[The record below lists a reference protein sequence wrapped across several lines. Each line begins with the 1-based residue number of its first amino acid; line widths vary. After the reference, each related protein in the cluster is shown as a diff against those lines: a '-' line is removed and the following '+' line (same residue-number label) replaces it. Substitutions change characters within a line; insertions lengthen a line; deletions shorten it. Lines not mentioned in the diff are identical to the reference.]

1 MTQPGLMAW
10 RSIKTRDQ
18 TIMTT
23 LSLEAVSTVRSS
35 AYRKTA
41 WRLMPFLMLC
51 YLCAYLDR
59 VNVGFAKLQMMN
71 DLALSETVYGLGAGV
86 FFIGYFLS
94 EVPSNI
100 ILHKVGAR
108 VWIARIMI
116 TWGIVSALFAFV
128 ETAWQFYALRFLL
141 GIAEAGLAPGLLLYL
156 TYWFPSYRR
165 ARMTVLWFIAIP
177 LSGMVGGPLSG
188 WIMNHFA
195 GVHGWAGW
203 QWMFV
208 LEAVPTVV
216 VGLLVLS
223 YLKDGVHQATWLNDE
238 EKALITREQAED
250 DQQKVTHASIGE
262 FIRDRRL
269 WLLAA
274 IYFCVVMGQYAI
286 TFWLPPLVRNAGVSD
301 PLHIGFLTSLPYLCA
316 IAAMLLVG
324 RSGDK
329 HRERRWHL
337 IVPMIAGAIGLSL
350 AAMMGGNPTLSI
362 LSLCLAASGILS
374 ATSLFWMLPTTL
386 LGGVSAAAGIAAVNS
401 LANLAGF
408 CSPYLIGWI
417 TTLTGSSAIGMYL
430 ITGVLFLG
438 ASLVLRIPAAL
449 VNR

>member
-1 MTQPGLMAW
+1 
-10 RSIKTRDQ
+10 
-18 TIMTT
+18 MTT
-23 LSLEAVSTVRSS
+23 IALNAASAARSS

-59 VNVGFAKLQMMN
+59 VNVGFAKLQMMD
-71 DLALSETVYGLGAGV
+71 DLALSEAVYGLGAGM
-86 FFIGYFLS
+86 FFIGYFLC

-108 VWIARIMI
+108 RWIARIMI
-116 TWGIVSALFAFV
+116 TWGIISAMFALV
-128 ETAWQFYALRFLL
+128 ETAWQFYTLRFLL

-165 ARMTVLWFIAIP
+165 AKMTALWFIAIP

-188 WIMNHFA
+188 WIMERFA

-203 QWMFV
+203 QWMFL
-208 LEAVPTVV
+208 LEAIPTVL
-216 VGLLVLS
+216 VGVLVLS
-223 YLKDGVHQATWLNDE
+223 YLKDGVDQAHWLSDE
-238 EKALITREQAED
+238 EKALVRKELAED
-250 DQQKVTHASIGE
+250 EQHKVNHGSVAD

-269 WLLAA
+269 WLLAG

-286 TFWLPPLVRNAGVSD
+286 TFWLPTLVRNAGVSE
-301 PLHIGFLTSLPYLCA
+301 PLHIGLLTSLPYLCA
-316 IAAMLLVG
+316 IVAMLWAG
-324 RSGDK
+324 RSGDR

-337 IVPMIAGAIGLSL
+337 AIPMLIGALGLSL
-350 AAMMGGNPTLSI
+350 AAALGSSLTLSI
-362 LSLCLAASGILS
+362 LSLCLAAAGVLS
-374 ATSLFWMLPTTL
+374 ASSLFWMLPTTL

-401 LANLAGF
+401 FANLAGF
-408 CSPYLIGWI
+408 CSPYLIGWVT
-417 TTLTGSSAIGMYL
+417 TTLGSNAIGMYL
-430 ITGVLFLG
+430 ITAVLMFGAFLV
-438 ASLVLRIPAAL
+438 SRVPAHL

>member
-1 MTQPGLMAW
+1 MT
-10 RSIKTRDQ
+10 
-18 TIMTT
+18 TT
-23 LSLEAVSTVRSS
+23 LSADAATTVRSN

-71 DLALSETVYGLGAGV
+71 DLALSEAVYGLGAGM
-86 FFIGYFLS
+86 FFIGYFLC

-100 ILHKVGAR
+100 ILHRVGAR

-116 TWGIVSALFAFV
+116 TWGIISGMFAFV
-128 ETAWQFYALRFLL
+128 ETAWQFYVLRFLL
-141 GIAEAGLAPGLLLYL
+141 GVAEAGLAPGLLLYL

-165 ARMTVLWFIAIP
+165 ARMTVLWFVAIP
-177 LSGMVGGPLSG
+177 LSGMIGGPLSG
-188 WIMNHFA
+188 WIMNSFA
-195 GVHGWAGW
+195 GYHGWAGW

-208 LEAVPTVV
+208 IEAIPTVV
-216 VGLLVLS
+216 VGLMVLG
-223 YLKDGVHQATWLNDE
+223 YLKDGVHQATWLNDD
-238 EKALITREQAED
+238 EKALVLRELEED
-250 DQQKVTHASIGE
+250 NSQKVVHESTGA

-269 WLLAA
+269 WLLAG

-286 TFWLPPLVRNAGVSD
+286 TFWLPTLVRNAGVSD
-301 PLHIGFLTSLPYLCA
+301 PLHIGLLSSVPYICA
-316 IAAMLLVG
+316 IVAMLLMG

-337 IVPMIAGAIGLSL
+337 VIPMIAGAAGLSL
-350 AAMMGGNPTLSI
+350 AAVMGGNLLLSI
-362 LSLCLAASGILS
+362 MSLCLAAAGILS
-374 ATSLFWMLPTTL
+374 ASSLFWMLPTTL

-401 LANLAGF
+401 FANLAGF

-417 TTLTGSSAIGMYL
+417 TSTTGSSAIGMYL
-430 ITGVLFLG
+430 ITCVLIFG
-438 ASLVLRIPAAL
+438 AFLVLRVPAAL

>member
-1 MTQPGLMAW
+1 
-10 RSIKTRDQ
+10 
-18 TIMTT
+18 MTT
-23 LSLEAVSTVRSS
+23 LSLEAVSTVRAN

-71 DLALSETVYGLGAGV
+71 DLALSEAVYGLGAGM
-86 FFIGYFLS
+86 FFIGYFLC

-188 WIMNHFA
+188 WIMTHFA
-195 GVHGWAGW
+195 GVQGWAGW

-208 LEAVPTVV
+208 LEAVPTIV
-216 VGLLVLS
+216 VGLFVLS

-238 EKALITREQAED
+238 EKALVTRELAED
-250 DQQKVTHASIGE
+250 NQQKVTHASVGE

-286 TFWLPPLVRNAGVSD
+286 TFWLPTLVRNAGVAD
-301 PLHIGFLTSLPYLCA
+301 PMKIGMLTSLPYLCA

-329 HRERRWHL
+329 HQERRWHL
-337 IVPMIAGAIGLSL
+337 IVPMIVGALGLTL
-350 AAMMGGNPTLSI
+350 AALLGGNLLLSI
-362 LSLCLAASGILS
+362 LSLCLAASGVLS
-374 ATSLFWMLPTTL
+374 ASSMFWMLPTTL

-401 LANLAGF
+401 FANLAGF

-417 TTLTGSSAIGMYL
+417 TTQTGSSAIGMYL
-430 ITGVLFLG
+430 ITGVLVGG
-438 ASLVLRIPAAL
+438 AVLVLRIPAAL